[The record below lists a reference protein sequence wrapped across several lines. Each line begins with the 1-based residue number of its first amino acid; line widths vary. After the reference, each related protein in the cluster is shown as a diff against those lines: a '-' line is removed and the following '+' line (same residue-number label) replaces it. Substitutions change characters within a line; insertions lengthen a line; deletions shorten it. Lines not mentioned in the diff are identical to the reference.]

1 MKLQAAPGK
10 NDLRGPETAMTKD
23 TAARWNPD
31 DYRIARRRMVDQ
43 QLKKRGIADPNVLE
57 AMSQVPRH
65 FFVDEAQAL
74 QAYTDTP
81 LPIGYGQTISQPYI
95 VALMVE
101 ALNLTPQ
108 DRVLEIGSGSG
119 YQTAILAALA
129 GEVFA
134 VERIEQLFYKGRAN
148 ISRLDYGNIRLKL
161 DDGTLGW
168 PDMAPFDAIIVAAGG
183 PRVPQPLVDQLA
195 PGGRLIVPVGSSAS
209 HQKLT
214 LVIKSPSGEVSR
226 SVLGDC
232 RFVALVGHHGW

>member
-1 MKLQAAPGK
+1 
-10 NDLRGPETAMTKD
+10 MTKD
-23 TAARWNPD
+23 TAVRWNPD

-43 QLKKRGIADPNVLE
+43 QLKKRGVTDPNVLE
-57 AMSQVPRH
+57 AMTQVPRH

-74 QAYTDTP
+74 QAYTDSP

-95 VALMVE
+95 VAAMVE

-119 YQTAILAALA
+119 YQTAILASLA

-134 VERIEQLFYKGRAN
+134 VERLEPLFYKGRAN
-148 ISRLDYGNIRLKL
+148 LSRLDYGNIRLKL

-168 PDMAPFDAIIVAAGG
+168 PEMAPFNAIIVAAGG

-214 LVIKSPSGEVSR
+214 LVTKDQAGEVSR
-226 SVLGDC
+226 SDLGDC
-232 RFVALVGHHGW
+232 RFVALVGSHGW